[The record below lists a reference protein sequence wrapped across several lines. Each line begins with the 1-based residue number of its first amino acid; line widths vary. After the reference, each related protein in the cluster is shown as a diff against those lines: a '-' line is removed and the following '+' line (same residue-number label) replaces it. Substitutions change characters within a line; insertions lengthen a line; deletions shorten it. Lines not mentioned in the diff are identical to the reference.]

1 MRYKIIMVNNTLKH
15 NGKLSTSIVLEDYK
29 PGRGT
34 IGSKNTST

>member
-1 MRYKIIMVNNTLKH
+1 MYKIIMVNNTLKY
-15 NGKLSTSIVLEDYK
+15 NRKLSGSIVLEDYK